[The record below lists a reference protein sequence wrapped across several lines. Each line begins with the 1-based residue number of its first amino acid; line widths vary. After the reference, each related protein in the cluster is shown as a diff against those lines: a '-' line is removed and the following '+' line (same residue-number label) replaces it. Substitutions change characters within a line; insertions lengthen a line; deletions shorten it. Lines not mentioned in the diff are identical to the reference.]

1 MAEIPGLPMLKTGR
15 AADFLKSY
23 MKLSTKIRTIYQ
35 SGMGNCIWSTIAVP
49 ILRRPLSRKMNRWFE
64 IRLRELECLYSLQ
77 SMTAGTAYPAAV
89 FEKLWKS
96 VLKNQFHDI
105 IPALLSKE
113 VYQDYRNEALACQKQ
128 LHALTTALET
138 EEQQLRIINTATWQR
153 TSIIAV
159 APGTVPEQ
167 QKVFFDGSCYALV
180 HLPAFQASLLPD
192 CICALP
198 LEAVSVSE
206 KDRLETPFYQVR
218 WNEAGHL
225 TQIYDKTAQ
234 REVLA
239 GTGNVFQLFED
250 KPLNFDAWDIDL
262 FIKKRHGVKQC
273 RHSSH
278 REQSFVYCLR
288 TASHF
293 WAVNYFTKK
302 SISMLIRSE
311 LILLPRWIGKN
322 ASNC

>member
-1 MAEIPGLPMLKTGR
+1 
-15 AADFLKSY
+15 
-23 MKLSTKIRTIYQ
+23 
-35 SGMGNCIWSTIAVP
+35 
-49 ILRRPLSRKMNRWFE
+49 MNRWFE

-105 IPALLSKE
+105 IPGSSIKE

-138 EEQQLRIINTATWQR
+138 EEQQLRIINTAAWQR

-159 APGTVPEQ
+159 VPGTVPEQ
-167 QKVFFDGSCYALV
+167 QQVFFDGSCYALV
-180 HLPAFQASLLPD
+180 YLPAFQASLLPD

-218 WNEAGHL
+218 WNEAG
-225 TQIYDKTAQ
+225 I
-234 REVLA
+234 
-239 GTGNVFQLFED
+239 
-250 KPLNFDAWDIDL
+250 
-262 FIKKRHGVKQC
+262 
-273 RHSSH
+273 
-278 REQSFVYCLR
+278 
-288 TASHF
+288 
-293 WAVNYFTKK
+293 
-302 SISMLIRSE
+302 
-311 LILLPRWIGKN
+311 
-322 ASNC
+322 